1 MVRSPEERYSPIC
14 TVKCRWVY
22 HVGRALQ
29 GARVEAGSLQ
39 KALKHLLCTHSSS
52 AIYLI
57 HPLNLS
63 VPHLLNKVTLP
74 CTPPSMTAGHT
85 ERMHTETL
93 CQVRDAADAVE
104 ALLLG
109 LLWLN
114 TLSRVEGF

>member
-1 MVRSPEERYSPIC
+1 MVKSPEERYSPIC
-14 TVKCRWVY
+14 TVKCHWVY
-22 HVGRALQ
+22 HVGRALR

-39 KALKHLLCTHSSS
+39 KALKHLLGTHSSS

-74 CTPPSMTAGHT
+74 CTPPSMSAGHT

-109 LLWLN
+109 SLWLN